1 MNNVDIREF
10 FVEGDDQ
17 KTSHVLLHITEPS
30 TAEEIEKGYFLA
42 LCEINNLIVESAAR
56 GEILSREAVSLI
68 VDADDLMREIDIFL
82 EDFFSRRSRYFK
94 KGENK

>member
-1 MNNVDIREF
+1 MVKAKKNI
-10 FVEGDDQ
+10 
-17 KTSHVLLHITEPS
+17 TSHSGSADIVFYSDTTVAS
-30 TAEEIEKGYFLA
+30 

-68 VDADDLMREIDIFL
+68 VDADGLMREIDIFL